1 MFPTEKLRIIEKTMK
16 IKLLLLGIVV
26 LAGLLRFWQLGVIP
40 PSLTWDEV
48 AWGYNAYS
56 IGIDGKDEFGRFL
69 PTDYLESFGDYKP
82 PVYAYLDVV
91 PVKLLGLNEFATRF
105 PSALLGTFAVLVTY
119 FLAKRIFAKSD
130 KKKWYGIAA
139 ALFLAVSP
147 WHIMLSRA
155 AFEANV
161 AMFFILCGAWLF
173 LCFVQDKKFFY
184 LFFSMLGFVLSVN
197 TFNSARVFAPLFV
210 LVLALFFWKIL
221 WKEKKKV
228 ALVTVIG
235 LVLLIPFI
243 RFSLSPQAKLR
254 YNEVNIFSDV
264 SLVREANQ
272 QIANDHNAWWSKIL
286 HNRRLVYSVAYMQHY
301 FDNLS
306 PSFLF
311 ITGDGNPK
319 FSTRD
324 VGELYLWDLPF
335 LIIGFLYIFRKKEG
349 YWWLIPL
356 WILLAIV
363 PAAVARE
370 TPHAL
375 RTENMLPMWQI
386 AGSVGFVESV
396 FFFKKRRKLF
406 LGVALFL
413 LLCSV
418 VYFQHG
424 YYAHYSREFSGE
436 WQDGYKKALLYA
448 KEHENEYQHIVIT
461 QALGRPYVYTLF
473 YNKTSPAQFRS
484 TSVVKRDVFG
494 FVDVIQV
501 GKYLFPDTITPM
513 AHTLFIV
520 TPNEV
525 PSDVRVLQT
534 FPLVNGQ
541 PSLVAYTL

>member
-1 MFPTEKLRIIEKTMK
+1 MNV
-16 IKLLLLGIVV
+16 KLLLVLIVV
-26 LAGLLRFWQLGVIP
+26 LAGFLRLWQLGNIP

-56 IGIDGKDEFGRFL
+56 IGIDGRDEFGRFL
-69 PTDYLESFGDYKP
+69 PLDYLESFGDYKP

-91 PVKLLGLNEFATRF
+91 PVKIFGLNEFATRF
-105 PSALLGTFAVLVTY
+105 PSAFIGTLAVLITY
-119 FLAKRIFAKSD
+119 FLTKRLFAKSD
-130 KKKWYGIAA
+130 RKKWYALGAA
-139 ALFLAVSP
+139 GLLAVSP

-161 AMFFILCGAWLF
+161 AMFFILCGSWLF
-173 LCFVQDKKFFY
+173 LSFVEDKKAWY
-184 LFFSMLGFVLSVN
+184 LFMSVLSFILSLY
-197 TFNSARVFAPLFV
+197 TFNSARVVAPL
-210 LVLALFFWKIL
+210 LFLLLTGVFWKTV
-221 WKEKKKV
+221 WEKKKI
-228 ALVTVIG
+228 AILTAIFG
-235 LVLLIPFI
+235 IILLIPVTHF
-243 RFSLSPQAKLR
+243 FLSPQSKLR

-264 SLVREANQ
+264 SLVKEANR
-272 QIANDHNAWWSKIL
+272 QIANDHNAWWSKII
-286 HNRRLVYSVAYMQHY
+286 HNRRLVYSVAYLQHY

-311 ITGDGNPK
+311 IQGDGNPK

-324 VGELYLWDLPF
+324 VGELYIWDLPF
-335 LIIGFLYIFRKKEG
+335 LIIGFLYIFRKKTG

-406 LGVALFL
+406 LGIALFL
-413 LLCSV
+413 LFCSV
-418 VYFQHG
+418 IYFQHG

-436 WQDGYKKALLYA
+436 WQDGYKKALSYA
-448 KEHENEYQHIVIT
+448 KQHENEYQHIVIT
-461 QALGRPYVYTLF
+461 QALGRPYIYTLF
-473 YNKTSPAQFRS
+473 YNKISPAQFRS
-484 TSVVKRDVFG
+484 TSVVTRDAFG
-494 FVDVIQV
+494 FVDVAKV
-501 GKYLFPDTITPM
+501 GKYEFPQKITEM
-513 AHTLFIV
+513 KNTLYIV
-520 TPNEV
+520 VPSEV
-525 PSDVRVLQT
+525 PSHARILQI